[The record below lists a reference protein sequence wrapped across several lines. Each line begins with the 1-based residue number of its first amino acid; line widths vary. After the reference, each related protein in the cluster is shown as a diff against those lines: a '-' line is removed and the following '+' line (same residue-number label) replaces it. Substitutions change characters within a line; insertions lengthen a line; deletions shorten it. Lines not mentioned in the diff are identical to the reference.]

1 MRVPVPP
8 ASSPVA
14 QDVRPFDP
22 QAART
27 GLALLQIQARASD
40 PQFQPGWVNRRVQ
53 QIQFLDTQAVRWR
66 VSVDFAV
73 PQDAPAVR
81 LGAQDFYL
89 VPITSMAKTDL
100 VAFDLRDELAAA
112 VWMPTSRQTTD
123 YLAPALVYWA
133 SQDLRQPADDLP
145 GALVADIWRI
155 VADRPAQLASR
166 PPALLVAAALI
177 DARHRHIRAAR
188 AVKRR
193 QAAFT
198 DSSRWRVLARLRLR
212 RQRSRAKRELTA
224 SLRARRSAE
233 ANFHAMPA
241 ELRPLVYRL
250 MASAIFRSRVEELAQ
265 NYVVHVGANTPPGS
279 RRIIKLC
286 YESQIRFARPK
297 GRLHRLWQS
306 LGWRAWQVD
315 VLIGGRGGSHHLE
328 VAAPPGVDVVG
339 ITADPVVMPSGR
351 LVPAGGPLRRLGALA
366 GRMTTTAWWRD
377 IVYWLPTATFSASG
391 YAPHVHIN
399 PPESAMV
406 RYRAAIF
413 VRVSRPG
420 WLTASWLVALVISAV
435 IGAGRFSLPVV
446 YSATATGEA
455 GTAATLLLALLG
467 VFATMLVR
475 PGEHPLASRLLLLA
489 RLLILI
495 QVAVVLVGVGNL
507 VLHNPRHPVPVGLW
521 TWLAI
526 VAWAATGLFTLS
538 WLLPVALRP
547 HRE

>member
-1 MRVPVPP
+1 MGQNGR
-8 ASSPVA
+8 
-14 QDVRPFDP
+14 RFDP

-40 PQFQPGWVNRRVQ
+40 PKFQPGWVNRRVQ
-53 QIQFLDTQAVRWR
+53 QLEFLDTRAVRWR
-66 VSVDFAV
+66 VSVDFEV
-73 PQDAPAVR
+73 PDDAPAVK
-81 LGAQDFYL
+81 LGDQDFYL

-100 VAFDLRDELAAA
+100 VAFDLRDELTAA

-133 SQDLRQPADDLP
+133 SADLHRPPDGLP
-145 GALVADIWRI
+145 DALVTDIWR
-155 VADRPAQLASR
+155 VVSDRPAQIAAT

-177 DARHRHIRAAR
+177 DARHRHARARRALAERKASAR
-188 AVKRR
+188 AVPGWRIGTKRALSER
-193 QAAFT
+193 NSGARREFNAA
-198 DSSRWRVLARLRLR
+198 R
-212 RQRSRAKRELTA
+212 
-224 SLRARRSAE
+224 RARQSAE
-233 ANFHAMPA
+233 RNFAAVP
-241 ELRPLVYRL
+241 EEIRPLVYRL
-250 MASAIFRSRVEELAQ
+250 MASSIFRSRVEELAQ
-265 NYVVHVGANTPPGS
+265 NYVVHVGADTPPGS
-279 RRIIKLC
+279 RRIIKLR
-286 YESQIRFARPK
+286 YESEIRFARPK

-339 ITADPVVMPSGR
+339 IVADPVILPR
-351 LVPAGGPLRRLGALA
+351 DAPARRRRSWRRPIGATPLITA
-366 GRMTTTAWWRD
+366 AWWRAM
-377 IVYWLPTATFSASG
+377 VYWQPTASFSASG

-399 PPESAMV
+399 PPGAAMV
-406 RYRAAIF
+406 RYRTAIF

-435 IGAGRFSLPVV
+435 IGAGRFSLHVV
-446 YSATATGEA
+446 YSKTAAGEA

-489 RLLILI
+489 RLLILM
-495 QVAVVLVGVGNL
+495 QAAVVLIGVGNL
-507 VLHNPRHPVPVGLW
+507 VLHNPRHPVPVNLW
-521 TWLAI
+521 TWLMI

-538 WLLPVALRP
+538 WLLPVAFRP
-547 HRE
+547 RRE

>member
-1 MRVPVPP
+1 
-8 ASSPVA
+8 
-14 QDVRPFDP
+14 
-22 QAART
+22 
-27 GLALLQIQARASD
+27 
-40 PQFQPGWVNRRVQ
+40 VQ
-53 QIQFLDTQAVRWR
+53 QLLFLDTQAVRWR
-66 VSVDFAV
+66 VSVDFEV

-100 VAFDLRDELAAA
+100 VAFDLRDELAAS

-133 SQDLRQPADDLP
+133 SQDLRQPADGLP
-145 GALVADIWRI
+145 DALAADIWR
-155 VADRPAQLASR
+155 VVCDRPAQLAAR
-166 PPALLVAAALI
+166 PPALLAAAALI
-177 DARHRHIRAAR
+177 DARHRHIRATRALAR
-188 AVKRR
+188 RR
-193 QAAFT
+193 AAIA
-198 DSSRWRVLARLRLR
+198 DIPRWRVLERLRLA

-224 SLRARRSAE
+224 SLRARRSAQ
-233 ANFHAMPA
+233 AGFQAVPA
-241 ELRPLVYRL
+241 EIRPLVYRL

-279 RRIIKLC
+279 RRIIKLS
-286 YESQIRFARPK
+286 YESEIRFARPK
-297 GRLHRLWQS
+297 GRFHRLWQS

-315 VLIGGRGGSHHLE
+315 VLIGGGGGSHHLE

-339 ITADPVVMPSGR
+339 ITADPVIMPSTGPVQ
-351 LVPAGGPLRRLGALA
+351 VPGYWRRLGALA
-366 GRMTTTAWWRD
+366 GRLVRPLAKTAWWRD
-377 IVYWLPTATFSASG
+377 IVYWQPVAAFSASG

-399 PPESAMV
+399 PPEAAMV

-420 WLTASWLVALVISAV
+420 WLTASWLITLVISVV

-495 QVAVVLVGVGNL
+495 QVAVVLIGVGNL
-507 VLHNPRHPVPVGLW
+507 VLHNPRHPVPVVLW

-526 VAWAATGLFTLS
+526 VAWASTGLFTLS

>member
-1 MRVPVPP
+1 MGQD
-8 ASSPVA
+8 A
-14 QDVRPFDP
+14 QFDP

-40 PQFQPGWVNRRVQ
+40 PKFQPGWVNRRVQ
-53 QIQFLDTQAVRWR
+53 QLEFLDTRAVRWR
-66 VSVDFAV
+66 VSVDFEV
-73 PQDAPAVR
+73 PADAPAVR
-81 LGAQDFYL
+81 FGDQDFYL

-100 VAFDLRDELAAA
+100 VAFDLRDELTAA
-112 VWMPTSRQTTD
+112 VWMPTSRQTTE

-133 SQDLRQPADDLP
+133 SADLRRPPHELP
-145 GALVADIWRI
+145 DALVQDIWR
-155 VADRPAQLASR
+155 VVSDRPAQIAAT
-166 PPALLVAAALI
+166 PPALLAAAALI
-177 DARHRHIRAAR
+177 DARHCHVRARRTLAERRAA
-188 AVKRR
+188 AGATPRR
-193 QAAFT
+193 QVITRMA
-198 DSSRWRVLARLRLR
+198 VR
-212 RQRSRAKRELTA
+212 RQRTRAKRDLNS
-224 SLRARRSAE
+224 SLRARQTAE
-233 ANFHAMPA
+233 QNFLTVAA
-241 ELRPLVYRL
+241 EIRPMVYRL

-265 NYVVHVGANTPPGS
+265 NYVVHVGASTPPGS
-279 RRIIKLC
+279 RRIIKLR
-286 YESQIRFARPK
+286 YESEIRFARPK
-297 GRLHRLWQS
+297 GRFLRLWQS

-339 ITADPVVMPSGR
+339 IVADPVVLPEN
-351 LVPAGGPLRRLGALA
+351 VPARRRGSWRRPAGARPLITA
-366 GRMTTTAWWRD
+366 AWWLAL
-377 IVYWLPTATFSASG
+377 VYWQPTAAFSSSG

-399 PPESAMV
+399 PPGAAMV

-435 IGAGRFSLPVV
+435 IGAGRFSLQVV
-446 YSATATGEA
+446 YSKGAAGEA

-489 RLLILI
+489 RLLILV
-495 QVAVVLVGVGNL
+495 QAAVVLIGVGNL
-507 VLHNPRHPVPVGLW
+507 VLHNPQHAVPVSLW
-521 TWLAI
+521 TWLMI
-526 VAWAATGLFTLS
+526 VACVATGLFTLS